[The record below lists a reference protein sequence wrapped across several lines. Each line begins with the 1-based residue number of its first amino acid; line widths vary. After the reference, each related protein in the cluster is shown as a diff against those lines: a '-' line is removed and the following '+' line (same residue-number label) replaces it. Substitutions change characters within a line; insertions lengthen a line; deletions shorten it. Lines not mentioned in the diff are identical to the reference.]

1 MKKSSFYHTALA
13 FDAPVK
19 GVPVGISPPRFVWKT
34 RMVWL
39 PDGEK
44 ISKMFIR
51 FGMIH
56 ERDRRTDRRT
66 DRQTSHDGY
75 SITRQKWLKKTWT
88 R

>member
-1 MKKSSFYHTALA
+1 
-13 FDAPVK
+13 
-19 GVPVGISPPRFVWKT
+19 
-34 RMVWL
+34 MVWL

-75 SITRQKWLKKTWT
+75 SITRQKWLKKRGPGEQLDTLQMFTPRDQSSTLVKFVRAAEGYSWHQ
-88 R
+88 